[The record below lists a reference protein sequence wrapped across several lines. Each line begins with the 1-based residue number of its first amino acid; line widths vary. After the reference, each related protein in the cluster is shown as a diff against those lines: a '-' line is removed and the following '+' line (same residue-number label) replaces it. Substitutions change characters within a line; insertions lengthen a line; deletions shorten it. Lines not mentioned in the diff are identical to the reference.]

1 MEGQETTPKKQLTYI
16 QQEWLKKEIRNPVQ
30 RLFKSFLTRI
40 YV

>member
-1 MEGQETTPKKQLTYI
+1 MEGQETTPKKQLT
-16 QQEWLKKEIRNPVQ
+16 LCSTRMTKKEIRNPVQ